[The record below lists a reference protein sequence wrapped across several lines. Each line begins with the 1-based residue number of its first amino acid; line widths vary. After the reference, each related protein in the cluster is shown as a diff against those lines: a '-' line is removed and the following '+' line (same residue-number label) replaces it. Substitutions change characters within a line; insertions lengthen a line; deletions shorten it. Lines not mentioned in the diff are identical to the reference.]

1 MSKTTVEIGGNTY
14 SIGSM
19 PAMTQ
24 FHVMRKLGPVL
35 PGIVPVLAQAA
46 AALPQADGQEDGGAS
61 AMTTVDGVAAIAM
74 AARPLLDGLAAMADA
89 DAEYVINHC
98 LSAVMRRDAGG
109 KSWSAVHRD
118 GVTMFDDIDLMTSM
132 HLVWAVLRENYTG
145 FFRAA
150 STALAPAQ

>member
-1 MSKTTVEIGGNTY
+1 MTELEIGGNAY
-14 SIGSM
+14 RINSM

-46 AALPQADGQEDGGAS
+46 AALPQADGQEDGGT
-61 AMTTVDGVAAIAM
+61 MTTVDGVAAIAM

-98 LSAVMRRDAGG
+98 LSAVMRRDPGG
-109 KSWSAVHRD
+109 KSWNAVSRD

-132 HLVWAVLRENYTG
+132 QIVWAVLRENYTS

>member
-1 MSKTTVEIGGNTY
+1 MTELEIGGNTY
-14 SIGSM
+14 RINSM

-46 AALPQADGQEDGGAS
+46 ATLPQGDSQEAGG

-74 AARPLLDGLAAMADA
+74 AAQPLLDGLASMADA

-118 GVTMFDDIDLMTSM
+118 GVTMFDDIDMSSSM
-132 HLVWAVLRENYTG
+132 RLVWAVLRENYTA

>member
-1 MSKTTVEIGGNTY
+1 MTELEISGNTY
-14 SIGSM
+14 RINSM

-46 AALPQADGQEDGGAS
+46 ATLPQADSQEADG
-61 AMTTVDGVAAIAM
+61 AMATVDGVAAIAM

-118 GVTMFDDIDLMTSM
+118 GVTMFDDIDLMASM

>member
-1 MSKTTVEIGGNTY
+1 MAELEIGGNTY
-14 SIGSM
+14 RINSM

-46 AALPQADGQEDGGAS
+46 AALPQADGQEDGGA
-61 AMTTVDGVAAIAM
+61 MTTVDGVAAIAM
-74 AARPLLDGLAAMADA
+74 AAQPLLDGLASMADA

-132 HLVWAVLRENYTG
+132 QIVWAVLRENYTS

-150 STALAPAQ
+150 STSLAPAQ

>member
-1 MSKTTVEIGGNTY
+1 MTELEIGGNTY
-14 SIGSM
+14 RINSM

-35 PGIVPVLAQAA
+35 PNIVPVLAQAA
-46 AALPQADGQEDGGAS
+46 ATLPQGDSQEAGS
-61 AMTTVDGVAAIAM
+61 AMATVDGVAAIAM
-74 AARPLLDGLAAMADA
+74 AAQPLLDGLASMADA

-118 GVTMFDDIDLMTSM
+118 GVTMFDDIDLMASM

>member
-1 MSKTTVEIGGNTY
+1 MTELEIGGNTY
-14 SIGSM
+14 RINSM

-46 AALPQADGQEDGGAS
+46 ATLPQGDSQEAGGAM
-61 AMTTVDGVAAIAM
+61 ATVDGVAAIAM
-74 AARPLLDGLAAMADA
+74 AAQPLLDGLASMADA

-118 GVTMFDDIDLMTSM
+118 GVTMFDDIDMIGRMQLI
-132 HLVWAVLRENYTG
+132 WAVLRGNYSG

>member
-46 AALPQADGQEDGGAS
+46 AALPQADGQEDGGA
-61 AMTTVDGVAAIAM
+61 MTTVDGVAAIAM
-74 AARPLLDGLAAMADA
+74 AALPLLDGLAAMADA

-109 KSWSAVHRD
+109 KSWSAVSRD

-132 HLVWAVLRENYTG
+132 QIVWAVLRENYTS

-150 STALAPAQ
+150 STSLAPAQ

>member
-1 MSKTTVEIGGNTY
+1 MTELEIGGNAY
-14 SIGSM
+14 RINSM
-19 PAMTQ
+19 SAMTQ

-46 AALPQADGQEDGGAS
+46 AALPQADGQEDGS
-61 AMTTVDGVAAIAM
+61 AMATVDGVAAIAM

-98 LSAVMRRDAGG
+98 LSAVMRRDHGG
-109 KSWSAVHRD
+109 KSWNAVSRD

-132 HLVWAVLRENYTG
+132 QIVWAVLRENYTG

-150 STALAPAQ
+150 STALAHAQ

>member
-1 MSKTTVEIGGNTY
+1 MTELEIGGNAY
-14 SIGSM
+14 RINSM

-46 AALPQADGQEDGGAS
+46 AALPQADGQEDGGT
-61 AMTTVDGVAAIAM
+61 MTTVDGVAAIAM

-98 LSAVMRRDAGG
+98 LSAVMRRDHGG
-109 KSWSAVHRD
+109 KSWNAVSRD

-132 HLVWAVLRENYTG
+132 QIVWAVLRENYTG

>member
-1 MSKTTVEIGGNTY
+1 MTELEIGGNAY
-14 SIGSM
+14 RINSM
-19 PAMTQ
+19 SAMTQ

-46 AALPQADGQEDGGAS
+46 AALPQADGQEDGG

-98 LSAVMRRDAGG
+98 LSAVMRRDPGG
-109 KSWSAVHRD
+109 KSWNAVSRD
-118 GVTMFDDIDLMTSM
+118 GVTMFDDIDLMASM
-132 HLVWAVLRENYTG
+132 QIVWAVLRENYTS

>member
-1 MSKTTVEIGGNTY
+1 MTELEIGGNAY
-14 SIGSM
+14 RINSM

-46 AALPQADGQEDGGAS
+46 AALPQANDQEDGS

-98 LSAVMRRDAGG
+98 LSAVMRRDPGG
-109 KSWSAVHRD
+109 KSWNAVSRD

-132 HLVWAVLRENYTG
+132 QIVWAVLRENYTG

>member
-1 MSKTTVEIGGNTY
+1 MTELEIGGNAY
-14 SIGSM
+14 RINSM
-19 PAMTQ
+19 SAMTQ

-46 AALPQADGQEDGGAS
+46 AALPQADDQEDGG

-74 AARPLLDGLAAMADA
+74 AACPLLDGLAAMADA

-98 LSAVMRRDAGG
+98 LSAVMRRDSGG
-109 KSWSAVHRD
+109 KSWSAVSRD

-132 HLVWAVLRENYTG
+132 QIVWAVLRENYTG

>member
-1 MSKTTVEIGGNTY
+1 MTELEIGGNTY
-14 SIGSM
+14 RINNM

-46 AALPQADGQEDGGAS
+46 AALPQADGQEDGGA
-61 AMTTVDGVAAIAM
+61 MTTVDGVAAIAM
-74 AARPLLDGLAAMADA
+74 AACPLLDGLAAMADA

-109 KSWSAVHRD
+109 KSWSAVSRD
-118 GVTMFDDIDLMTSM
+118 GVTMFDDIDLMASM

>member
-1 MSKTTVEIGGNTY
+1 MTELEIGGNTY
-14 SIGSM
+14 RINSM

-46 AALPQADGQEDGGAS
+46 AAPPQADGQEDGD

-109 KSWSAVHRD
+109 KSWSAVSRD

-132 HLVWAVLRENYTG
+132 QIVWAVLRENYTS

-150 STALAPAQ
+150 STALALAR

>member
-46 AALPQADGQEDGGAS
+46 AALPQADGQEDGGA
-61 AMTTVDGVAAIAM
+61 MTTVDGVAAIAM

-98 LSAVMRRDAGG
+98 LSAVMRRDPGG
-109 KSWSAVHRD
+109 KSWNAVSRD

-132 HLVWAVLRENYTG
+132 QIVWAVLRENYTG

>member
-1 MSKTTVEIGGNTY
+1 MTELEIGGNAY
-14 SIGSM
+14 RINSM
-19 PAMTQ
+19 SAMTQ

-46 AALPQADGQEDGGAS
+46 TTLPQADGQEDGG

-98 LSAVMRRDAGG
+98 LSAVMRRDSGG
-109 KSWSAVHRD
+109 KSWSAVSRD

-132 HLVWAVLRENYTG
+132 QIVWAVLRENYTG

>member
-1 MSKTTVEIGGNTY
+1 MTELEIGGNTY
-14 SIGSM
+14 RINSM

-46 AALPQADGQEDGGAS
+46 AALPQADGQEDGGAM
-61 AMTTVDGVAAIAM
+61 ATVDGVAAIAM

-98 LSAVMRRDAGG
+98 LSAVMRRDHGG
-109 KSWSAVHRD
+109 KSWNAVSRD

-132 HLVWAVLRENYTG
+132 QIVWAVLRENYTG

>member
-1 MSKTTVEIGGNTY
+1 MTELEIGGNTY
-14 SIGSM
+14 RINSM

-46 AALPQADGQEDGGAS
+46 ATLPQSDSQEADG
-61 AMTTVDGVAAIAM
+61 AMATVDGVAAIAM
-74 AARPLLDGLAAMADA
+74 AAQPLLDGLASMADA

-109 KSWSAVHRD
+109 KSWSAVSRD

-132 HLVWAVLRENYTG
+132 QIVWAVLRENYTG

>member
-1 MSKTTVEIGGNTY
+1 MTELEIGGNAY
-14 SIGSM
+14 RINNM

-46 AALPQADGQEDGGAS
+46 AALPQADGQEDGGA
-61 AMTTVDGVAAIAM
+61 MTTVDGVAAIAM
-74 AARPLLDGLAAMADA
+74 AACPLLDGLAAMADA

-98 LSAVMRRDAGG
+98 LSAVMRRDSGG
-109 KSWSAVHRD
+109 KSWSAVSRD

-132 HLVWAVLRENYTG
+132 QIVWAVLRENYTG

>member
-1 MSKTTVEIGGNTY
+1 MAELEIGGNTY
-14 SIGSM
+14 RINSM

-46 AALPQADGQEDGGAS
+46 AALPQADGQEDGGA
-61 AMTTVDGVAAIAM
+61 MTTVDGVAAIAM
-74 AARPLLDGLAAMADA
+74 AAQPLLDGLASMADA

-98 LSAVMRRDAGG
+98 LSAVMRRVSGG
-109 KSWSAVHRD
+109 KSWTAVSRD
-118 GVTMFDDIDLMTSM
+118 GVTMFDDIDQMTSM
-132 HLVWAVLRENYTG
+132 QIVWAALRENYTG

>member
-1 MSKTTVEIGGNTY
+1 MAELEIGGNTY
-14 SIGSM
+14 RINSM

-46 AALPQADGQEDGGAS
+46 AALPQADGQEDGGAM
-61 AMTTVDGVAAIAM
+61 ATVDGVAAIAM

-118 GVTMFDDIDLMTSM
+118 GVTMFDDIDMMTSM
-132 HLVWAVLRENYTG
+132 QIVWAVLRENYTS

-150 STALAPAQ
+150 STSLAPAQ

>member
-1 MSKTTVEIGGNTY
+1 MTELEIGGNTY
-14 SIGSM
+14 RINSM

-46 AALPQADGQEDGGAS
+46 AALPQADGQEDGG

-118 GVTMFDDIDLMTSM
+118 GVTMFDDIDLMASM

>member
-1 MSKTTVEIGGNTY
+1 MTELEIGGNTY
-14 SIGSM
+14 RINNM

-46 AALPQADGQEDGGAS
+46 AALPQADGQEDGGA
-61 AMTTVDGVAAIAM
+61 MTTVDGVAAIAM
-74 AARPLLDGLAAMADA
+74 AACPLLDGLAAMADA

-118 GVTMFDDIDLMTSM
+118 GVTMFDDIDLMASM

>member
-1 MSKTTVEIGGNTY
+1 MTELEISGNTY
-14 SIGSM
+14 RINSM

-46 AALPQADGQEDGGAS
+46 AALPQADGQEDGGT
-61 AMTTVDGVAAIAM
+61 MTTVDGVAAIAM

-89 DAEYVINHC
+89 DAEYVISHC
-98 LSAVMRRDAGG
+98 LSAVMRRDSGG
-109 KSWSAVHRD
+109 KSWSAVSRD

-132 HLVWAVLRENYTG
+132 QIVWAVLRENYTG

>member
-1 MSKTTVEIGGNTY
+1 MAELKIGGNTY
-14 SIGSM
+14 RINSM

-98 LSAVMRRDAGG
+98 LSAVMRRDSGG
-109 KSWSAVHRD
+109 KSWSAVSRD

-132 HLVWAVLRENYTG
+132 QIVWAVLRENYTS

>member
-1 MSKTTVEIGGNTY
+1 MTELEIGGNAY
-14 SIGSM
+14 RINSM
-19 PAMTQ
+19 SAMTQ

-46 AALPQADGQEDGGAS
+46 AALPQANDQEDGGAS

-98 LSAVMRRDAGG
+98 LSAVMRRDPGG
-109 KSWSAVHRD
+109 KSWNAVSRD

-132 HLVWAVLRENYTG
+132 QIVWAVLRENYTS

>member
-1 MSKTTVEIGGNTY
+1 MTELEIGGNAY
-14 SIGSM
+14 RINSM
-19 PAMTQ
+19 SAMTQ

-46 AALPQADGQEDGGAS
+46 AALPQADGQEDGG

-98 LSAVMRRDAGG
+98 LSAVMRRDSGG
-109 KSWSAVHRD
+109 KSWSAVSRD
-118 GVTMFDDIDLMTSM
+118 GVTMFDDIDLMASM
-132 HLVWAVLRENYTG
+132 QLVWAVLRENYTS

>member
-1 MSKTTVEIGGNTY
+1 MTELEIGGNAY
-14 SIGSM
+14 RINSM
-19 PAMTQ
+19 SAMTQ

-46 AALPQADGQEDGGAS
+46 AALPQADGQEDGS

-109 KSWSAVHRD
+109 KSWSAVSRD

-132 HLVWAVLRENYTG
+132 QIVWAVLRENYTG

>member
-1 MSKTTVEIGGNTY
+1 MTELEISGNTY
-14 SIGSM
+14 RINSM

-46 AALPQADGQEDGGAS
+46 ATLPHGDSQEAGG

-74 AARPLLDGLAAMADA
+74 AAQPLLDGLASMADA

-132 HLVWAVLRENYTG
+132 QIVWAVLRENYTS

>member
-1 MSKTTVEIGGNTY
+1 MTELEIGGNTY
-14 SIGSM
+14 RINSM

-46 AALPQADGQEDGGAS
+46 AALPQADGQEDGG

-98 LSAVMRRDAGG
+98 LSAVMRRDSGG
-109 KSWSAVHRD
+109 KSWSAVSRD

-132 HLVWAVLRENYTG
+132 QIVWAVLRENYTG

>member
-1 MSKTTVEIGGNTY
+1 MTELEIGGNTY
-14 SIGSM
+14 RINSM

-46 AALPQADGQEDGGAS
+46 AALPQADGQEDGG

-98 LSAVMRRDAGG
+98 LSAVMRRDPGG
-109 KSWSAVHRD
+109 KSWNAVSRD
-118 GVTMFDDIDLMTSM
+118 GVTMFDDIDLMASM
-132 HLVWAVLRENYTG
+132 QLVWAVLRENYTS

>member
-1 MSKTTVEIGGNTY
+1 MTELEIGGNAY
-14 SIGSM
+14 RINSM
-19 PAMTQ
+19 SAMTQ

-46 AALPQADGQEDGGAS
+46 AALPQADGQEDGS

-98 LSAVMRRDAGG
+98 LSAVMRRDSGG
-109 KSWSAVHRD
+109 KSWSAVSRD

-132 HLVWAVLRENYTG
+132 QIVWAVLRENYTG

>member
-1 MSKTTVEIGGNTY
+1 MTELEIGGNAY
-14 SIGSM
+14 RINSM
-19 PAMTQ
+19 SAMTQ

-46 AALPQADGQEDGGAS
+46 AALPQANDQGDGG

-98 LSAVMRRDAGG
+98 LSAVMRRDPGG
-109 KSWSAVHRD
+109 KSWNAVSRD

-132 HLVWAVLRENYTG
+132 QIVWAVLRENYTS

>member
-1 MSKTTVEIGGNTY
+1 MAELEINGNTY
-14 SIGSM
+14 RINTM

-46 AALPQADGQEDGGAS
+46 AALPQADGQEDGGA
-61 AMTTVDGVAAIAM
+61 MTTVDGVAAIAM
-74 AARPLLDGLAAMADA
+74 AAQPLLDGLASMADA

-118 GVTMFDDIDLMTSM
+118 GVTMFDDIDLMASM

>member
-1 MSKTTVEIGGNTY
+1 MTELEINGSTY
-14 SIGSM
+14 RINAM

-46 AALPQADGQEDGGAS
+46 AALPQADGQEDGS

>member
-1 MSKTTVEIGGNTY
+1 MAELEIGGNTY
-14 SIGSM
+14 RINSM
-19 PAMTQ
+19 SAMTQ

-46 AALPQADGQEDGGAS
+46 AALPQADGQEDGGA
-61 AMTTVDGVAAIAM
+61 MTTVDGVAAIAM
-74 AARPLLDGLAAMADA
+74 AALPLLDGLAAMADA

-98 LSAVMRRDAGG
+98 LSAVMRRDPGG
-109 KSWSAVHRD
+109 KSWNAVSRD
-118 GVTMFDDIDLMTSM
+118 GVTMFDDIDLMASM
-132 HLVWAVLRENYTG
+132 QLVWAVLRENYTS